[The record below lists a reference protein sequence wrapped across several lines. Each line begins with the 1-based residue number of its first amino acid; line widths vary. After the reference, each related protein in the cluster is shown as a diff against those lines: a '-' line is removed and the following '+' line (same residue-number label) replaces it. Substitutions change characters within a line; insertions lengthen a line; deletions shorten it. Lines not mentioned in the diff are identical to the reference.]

1 MELSI
6 AFFLA
11 ISLVLYVVLAGA
23 DFGIGMLE
31 FLCPRDMRECM
42 RKQTYKA
49 IGPVWEANHMWLIL
63 AVVILFVGFPKVYV
77 GLSVSLH
84 IPVSLLLL
92 GIVLRGC
99 AFTFRHYDAVYDGS
113 QKYYSLLFTYSS
125 FLTSL
130 LIGVVFGSIL
140 RAQLLVAPSD
150 FYSGYLAPW
159 LGFFPF
165 ATGLFVVCIN
175 MLLAASYMIGEPID
189 DTLKVFFVRKAK
201 QLIVACVVVGGV
213 VFYAAYLEDLA
224 IYSAFFQHPASL
236 ICFAFATLLLPL
248 LFFLTSGKQIWLLRF
263 VAATLVSL
271 IVLGCFAVQYP
282 VLIRYADSG
291 VLTIHNSSAPDATLR
306 GLLYALVIGVI
317 AIFPAIAYLF
327 HVFKRSPKFR

>member
-1 MELSI
+1 MELYI
-6 AFFLA
+6 AFFLVV
-11 ISLVLYVVLAGA
+11 SLLLYVVLAGA

-31 FLCPRDMRECM
+31 WLCPSHLRESMR
-42 RKQTYKA
+42 RQTYKA

-63 AVVILFVGFPKVYV
+63 AVVILFVAFPKVYV
-77 GLSVSLH
+77 ALSVSLH

-92 GIVLRGC
+92 GIILRGC
-99 AFTFRHYDAVYDGS
+99 AFTFRHYDAVFDGS

-125 FLTSL
+125 FWTSL

-140 RAQLLVAPSD
+140 QAKMLVAPTD

-159 LGFFPF
+159 LGVFPL
-165 ATGLFVVCIN
+165 AVGLFVVCIN
-175 MLLAASYMIGEPID
+175 MLLAAAYMIGEPID
-189 DTLKVFFVRKAK
+189 DELKLFFIRKTR

-213 VFYAAYLEDLA
+213 VFYAAYREDLA
-224 IYSAFFQHPASL
+224 IISTFFQHPASL
-236 ICFAFATLLLPL
+236 VCFVVATLLLPL
-248 LFFLTSGKQIWLLRF
+248 LFVLTSGKRIWMLRI

-271 IVLGCFAVQYP
+271 VVLGCFAVQYP

-291 VLTIHNSSAPDATLR
+291 VLTIHNSSAPEATLR
-306 GLLYALVIGVI
+306 GLLYALVIGIV

-327 HVFKRSPKFR
+327 HVFKRSPKYS